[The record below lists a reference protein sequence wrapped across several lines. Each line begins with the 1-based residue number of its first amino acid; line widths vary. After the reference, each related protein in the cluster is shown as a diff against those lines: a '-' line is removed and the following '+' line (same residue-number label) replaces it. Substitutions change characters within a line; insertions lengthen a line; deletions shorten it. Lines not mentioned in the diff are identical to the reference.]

1 MKKTILVF
9 ALLVATLSYGQK
21 MKVSDGNIK
30 NLKGITTFNL
40 EFDYSNLQIPKAK
53 SEEAYLEEKVALR
66 EEKEKGSGEKFRK
79 SWFADREERFEPKF
93 IESFNKRGTPQV
105 NKNNDAKHIMK
116 IHTTKLYPGYNV
128 GIVRH
133 NAEINVEV
141 TVLER
146 ASGKVLL
153 KGTYKDVQGA
163 SFGGMDFDSGY
174 RISECYAKLA
184 KNIASYIIKKAK

>member
-21 MKVSDGNIK
+21 MKVSEGSIK
-30 NLKGITTFNL
+30 NLKGITEFNL
-40 EFDYSNLQIPKAK
+40 DFDYSNLQIPKAK
-53 SEEAYLEEKVALR
+53 SEEAYLNEKVEMR
-66 EEKEKGSGEKFRK
+66 EKKAKGSGEKFRK
-79 SWFADREERFEPKF
+79 EWFADREERFEPKF
-93 IESFNKRGTPQV
+93 IESFNKRGKPQV
-105 NKNNDAKHIMK
+105 DKGSGAKHIMK

-141 TVLER
+141 TITEK

-163 SFGGMDFDSGY
+163 SFGGMDYDTGY

-184 KNIASYIIKKAK
+184 KNIAGYIIKKAK

>member
-9 ALLVATLSYGQK
+9 ALLITALSYGQK

-53 SEEAYLEEKVALR
+53 SEEAYLKEKVALR

-93 IESFNKRGTPQV
+93 IK
-105 NKNNDAKHIMK
+105 
-116 IHTTKLYPGYNV
+116 KL
-128 GIVRH
+128 
-133 NAEINVEV
+133 
-141 TVLER
+141 L
-146 ASGKVLL
+146 
-153 KGTYKDVQGA
+153 
-163 SFGGMDFDSGY
+163 
-174 RISECYAKLA
+174 
-184 KNIASYIIKKAK
+184 